1 MWLIIADWL
10 VLKQSHWSIFNI
22 VDHLIKFNYDG
33 RDLRKRG
40 MNRIGNLIV
49 PNDNYCKFEE
59 WLMPILD
66 QMVKEQQ
73 NGTEWTP
80 SKFINRLGKEINDQ
94 SVSFQCIISRVHLY
108 LGRLSLGIPRY
119 LEHILLV
126 LEE

>member
-1 MWLIIADWL
+1 
-10 VLKQSHWSIFNI
+10 
-22 VDHLIKFNYDG
+22 
-33 RDLRKRG
+33 

-66 QMVKEQQ
+66 KMVEEQK

-80 SKFINRLGKEINDQ
+80 SKFINRLGKEINDE
-94 SVSFQCIISRVHLY
+94 SVSHTMKFRQFSRLEIEYY
-108 LGRLSLGIPRY
+108 LINNVY

-126 LEE
+126 LEK

>member
-1 MWLIIADWL
+1 M
-10 VLKQSHWSIFNI
+10 K
-22 VDHLIKFNYDG
+22 KFNYDG

-66 QMVKEQQ
+66 KMVEEQK

-80 SKFINRLGKEINDQ
+80 SKFIHRLGKEINDE
-94 SVSFQCIISRVHLY
+94 SVSHTLK
-108 LGRLSLGIPRY
+108 
-119 LEHILLV
+119 
-126 LEE
+126 